1 MFISF
6 VQLPPPNS
14 IDEGEAKLLR
24 ERLLEGTPS
33 DAATQA
39 AGKIQQAAARDGALW
54 ALSRPEVEAIVAAL
68 GRASSPGDEITE
80 RLAWIGQQ
88 LKRLLDDETAFSES

>member
-24 ERLLEGTPS
+24 EWLLAGPPA
-33 DAATQA
+33 DAAA
-39 AGKIQQAAARDGALW
+39 AAAKKVEQAAARDGALW

-68 GRASSPGDEITE
+68 GQASSPGNEISE
-80 RLAWIGQQ
+80 RLAWIEQQ
-88 LKRLLDDETAFSES
+88 LKRLLDDETAF